1 MATNQFNALTKK
13 GTHEVGNLNS
23 IQLKTVAYGAIVTA
37 APIDNFTMVEL
48 GFDAEGERTCKQL
61 SDNTKKGY
69 LIATPEERLMGEA
82 LVDFYNEV
90 GERARI
96 VVLEDGYTR
105 FDTSAYSGT
114 PKNGSFA
121 YWDVAT
127 KKFAIV
133 ADGEDLTYAAA
144 GNQFLVVSNED
155 DLDYSLGKATVRLE
169 TIK

>member
-1 MATNQFNALTKK
+1 MATNQFKALTAK
-13 GTHEVGNLNS
+13 GNHEVGNLNS
-23 IQLKTVAYGAIVTA
+23 IQLKTVAYGAIVTDT
-37 APIDNFTMVEL
+37 PIDNFTMVEL
-48 GFDAEGERTCKQL
+48 DFNAEGERICKQL

-105 FDTSAYSGT
+105 FDTSAYDGT
-114 PKNGSFA
+114 PKNGSLA
-121 YWDVAT
+121 YWDVAS
-127 KKFAIV
+127 KKFKIIASSD
-133 ADGEDLTYAAA
+133 ATFEAAA
-144 GNQFLVVSNED
+144 NQFLVVSNEE